1 MPDQIAEE
9 DDEQTKLSIA
19 ELESE
24 PHVDLADRYEQMLE
38 RQVNNLW
45 NIDTKAWRAARLI
58 GIIIGVFLTA
68 ISILSGQTTTQF
80 DIGIGT
86 ISALVLAGGVLT
98 LLLALFFAMV
108 GILNVRTGYGPS
120 TSLSRA
126 LTQGEHDSDTYP
138 GVLSQGLANSIEMN
152 NRVMKNKAD
161 YLRYTFATLYVG
173 IVLLVTGVTIAL
185 TDLSTA
191 LTGVLLLSCAVVCLF
206 TLDYIINQR
215 YDESGRKGSP
225 ESDDSE

>member
-1 MPDQIAEE
+1 MPSQNSEE
-9 DDEQTKLSIA
+9 DDNQTKLSIP
-19 ELESE
+19 ELESD
-24 PHVDLADRYEQMLE
+24 PHVDLADRYEQMIE

-68 ISILSGQTTTQF
+68 ISVLSGSTTTQF
-80 DIGIGT
+80 DIGIGVV
-86 ISALVLAGGVLT
+86 SALVLAGGILT

-120 TSLSRA
+120 TSLSGA

-138 GVLSQGLANSIEMN
+138 GVLSKGLANSIDMN

-185 TDLSTA
+185 TDQSTG
-191 LTGVLLLSCAVVCLF
+191 LTAVLLVSCTIVCLF
-206 TLDYIINQR
+206 TLDYIINQQ
-215 YDESGRKGSP
+215 YDEPGGKGSP
-225 ESDDSE
+225 ESEDAE

>member
-1 MPDQIAEE
+1 
-9 DDEQTKLSIA
+9 
-19 ELESE
+19 
-24 PHVDLADRYEQMLE
+24 MLE

-68 ISILSGQTTTQF
+68 ISVLSGKTMTQF
-80 DIGIGT
+80 DVG
-86 ISALVLAGGVLT
+86 ISAASTLVLAGGVLT

-126 LTQGEHDSDTYP
+126 LTQGEHDADTYP
-138 GVLSQGLANSIEMN
+138 GVLSQGLANSVEMN

-173 IVLLVTGVTIAL
+173 IVLLITGVTIAL

-191 LTGVLLLSCAVVCLF
+191 FTGVLLVSCVGVCLF
-206 TLDYIINQR
+206 TLDYIVNQR
-215 YDESGRKGSP
+215 YDETGREDSSEIDGS
-225 ESDDSE
+225 E

>member
-1 MPDQIAEE
+1 MQDQIAEE

-19 ELESE
+19 ELESD
-24 PHVDLADRYEQMLE
+24 PHLDLADRYEQMLE

-68 ISILSGQTTTQF
+68 ISILSSQTTSQF
-80 DIGIGT
+80 DIGIDT
-86 ISALVLAGGVLT
+86 FSALVLAGGILT

-120 TSLSRA
+120 TSLSQA

-152 NRVMKNKAD
+152 DRVMKNKAD
-161 YLRYTFATLYVG
+161 YLRDTFATLYVG
-173 IVLLVTGVTIAL
+173 IILLVTGVTLAL
-185 TDLSTA
+185 TNLSTV
-191 LTGVLLLSCAVVCLF
+191 LTGGLLVICAGVCLF

-215 YDESGRKGSP
+215 YDEPGREYISESEGS
-225 ESDDSE
+225 E

>member
-9 DDEQTKLSIA
+9 DDERTTLSIA

-68 ISILSGQTTTQF
+68 ISVLSGQTTPQF
-80 DIGIGT
+80 DIGIGAV
-86 ISALVLAGGVLT
+86 SATVLASGVLT

-120 TSLSRA
+120 TSLSQA
-126 LTQGEHDSDTYP
+126 LTQGEHDADTYP
-138 GVLSQGLANSIEMN
+138 GVVSQGLANSVEMN

-173 IVLLVTGVTIAL
+173 IVLLITGVTIAL
-185 TDLSTA
+185 TNLSMA
-191 LTGVLLLSCAVVCLF
+191 PTGFLLVSCVGVCLF
-206 TLDYIINQR
+206 TLDYIVNQR
-215 YDESGRKGSP
+215 YDDPGEGGSSES
-225 ESDDSE
+225 ENSE